1 MSNEIVTINNSIKI
15 LSRFYKLWQ
24 FLRAEGTSVAEVLLG
39 NFLKV
44 IMVRQ
49 VFKVSLYFQPLC

>member
-1 MSNEIVTINNSIKI
+1 MSNEIVTINNLIKI

-24 FLRAEGTSVAEVLLG
+24 FLRAEGTSVAEVLFG